1 VRENTPTTISA
12 RVLRIQTG
20 MVRVVFFFA
29 FVFRAGV
36 RRPEAGLPEVEVFRE
51 DFIDFYSYLE
61 FDSPQ
66 ITRIFTD

>member
-1 VRENTPTTISA
+1 M
-12 RVLRIQTG
+12 RIQTG
-20 MVRVVFFFA
+20 MARVVFFFA
-29 FVFRAGV
+29 FVFRADV

>member
-1 VRENTPTTISA
+1 
-12 RVLRIQTG
+12 

>member
-1 VRENTPTTISA
+1 MPVWMRNTLALI
-12 RVLRIQTG
+12 
-20 MVRVVFFFA
+20 VVGVFSLTFYY

-66 ITRIFTD
+66 ITQITTDTLI